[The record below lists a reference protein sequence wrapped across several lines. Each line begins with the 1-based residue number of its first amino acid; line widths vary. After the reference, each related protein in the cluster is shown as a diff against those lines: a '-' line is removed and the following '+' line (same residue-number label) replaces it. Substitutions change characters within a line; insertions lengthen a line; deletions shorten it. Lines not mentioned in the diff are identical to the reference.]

1 MNEEKKKYI
10 DEINVILSE
19 RLIQIKN
26 NYPQVREA
34 CQNTYDWPEIDPIR
48 HEISL
53 CLMFGLNQAAITL
66 TNHLLENLLKTT
78 LIAYYS
84 KDKFPKDSKD
94 KVDDLVEMTREAR
107 EKYGD
112 MALGDCIN
120 NVRKAGLIDKKQ
132 QNFLHEI
139 RDAFRNAFSHADK
152 EKIFQ
157 GGTVPIQVMSIE
169 DDGISAE
176 VKKVVK
182 LSDLVIGQGIIQA
195 MQAEREAPWYF
206 KNIDS
211 LARELFDKVFNDEKG
226 K

>member
-1 MNEEKKKYI
+1 MS
-10 DEINVILSE
+10 NV
-19 RLIQIKN
+19 
-26 NYPQVREA
+26 
-34 CQNTYDWPEIDPIR
+34 D
-48 HEISL
+48 
-53 CLMFGLNQAAITL
+53 LNQAAITL

-107 EKYGD
+107 EKYGE